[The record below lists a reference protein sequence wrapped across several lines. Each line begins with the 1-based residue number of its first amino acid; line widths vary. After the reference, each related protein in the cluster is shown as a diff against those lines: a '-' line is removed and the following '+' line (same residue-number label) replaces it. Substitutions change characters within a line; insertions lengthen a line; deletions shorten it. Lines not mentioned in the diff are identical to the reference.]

1 MLKAHIVTV
10 EVDISRGLNSFT
22 LVGLPDKAVEESR
35 DRVCAAIKNSGF
47 ESPKSKNE
55 KIVISLAPADVR
67 KEGPMFDVPIALAY
81 LAAVEEIDCDD
92 NAELAKS
99 LGIRGVPTLILF
111 ENDIEIKRNVGLI
124 SEQELI
130 KFLE

>member
-1 MLKAHIVTV
+1 MKKLVKYSTEYCGPCKVLSPIFKKVASNNPHIT
-10 EVDISRGLNSFT
+10 F
-22 LVGLPDKAVEESR
+22 
-35 DRVCAAIKNSGF
+35 
-47 ESPKSKNE
+47 
-55 KIVISLAPADVR
+55 
-67 KEGPMFDVPIALAY
+67 
-81 LAAVEEIDCDD
+81 EEIDCGD

-130 KFLE
+130 KFLD

>member
-1 MLKAHIVTV
+1 MK
-10 EVDISRGLNSFT
+10 
-22 LVGLPDKAVEESR
+22 
-35 DRVCAAIKNSGF
+35 
-47 ESPKSKNE
+47 
-55 KIVISLAPADVR
+55 KIVKFSTIYC
-67 KEGPMFDVPIALAY
+67 GPCKVLSPIFKKVALNTPNIIF
-81 LAAVEEIDCDD
+81 EEIDCDD

-130 KFLE
+130 KFLS